1 MADTD
6 NNMMRRYRV
15 SSWLYTTLGGTAEI
29 GLSEDQAQTFPAQPW
44 DRRLCRIE
52 TGRDE

>member
-1 MADTD
+1 MT
-6 NNMMRRYRV
+6 RRYRV
-15 SSWLYTTLGGTAEI
+15 SCWLYTTLGETAEI
-29 GLSEDQAQTFPAQPW
+29 GLSEDQAQAFSAQPR